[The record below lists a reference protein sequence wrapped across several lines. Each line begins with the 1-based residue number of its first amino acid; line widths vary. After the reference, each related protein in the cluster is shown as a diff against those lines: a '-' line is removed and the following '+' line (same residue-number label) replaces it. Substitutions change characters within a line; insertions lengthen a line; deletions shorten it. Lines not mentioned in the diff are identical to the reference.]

1 MFLFSSFFRT
11 TEFPY
16 KALCMFD
23 FKGQGMRTDVLLAKG
38 GDLVTVN
45 RHGEESGDKGYDRA
59 WAMCEINGKEGWM
72 PRRYLTALE
81 RSTCNECK
89 VRPGPDPG
97 VRLFFS
103 FFFV

>member
-1 MFLFSSFFRT
+1 
-11 TEFPY
+11 
-16 KALCMFD
+16 MFD

-38 GDLVTVN
+38 GDLVNVS
-45 RHGEESGDKGYDRA
+45 RHGEEGGDKGYDRA

-89 VRPGPDPG
+89 VKRKKK
-97 VRLFFS
+97 
-103 FFFV
+103 FFFVFVCFFFLVFFLF